1 MQYSLVQSSLASM
14 GILPVQDWIPLMEKT
29 YLGEGLDQCTIVPYA
44 IFKRMY
50 FMEI

>member
-1 MQYSLVQSSLASM
+1 M

-29 YLGEGLDQCTIVPYA
+29 YLGEGLDQCAIVPYA

-50 FMEI
+50 FMEILKIKLLHHMYP